1 MLPIWVSSC
10 HYTKYVPE
18 GEQLLTQNEIYI
30 NEKKSRNQEV
40 TGIVKQQPNKILLFR
55 SVKPYLTL
63 YGWGNPEK
71 DGISGWFTDIG
82 EAPVVLDSALTH
94 KSAYQISQYLFSNG
108 YFLNTYRWEVDTLKN
123 EKKAKV
129 KYYYTTG
136 SQYRIKTFNVYAETE
151 ALEILY
157 NQHKKDSKVLEGNP
171 YSAQKITEERERV
184 SKLFRNSGYFGFP
197 REVIRFEVDT
207 SLGDHQIALTMYI
220 SDLPVTT
227 GDTTYT
233 IPHKPYKINS
243 VQITPA
249 YSFKDEVQRFEDTVT
264 HNTYIIYE
272 TDSTQF
278 TPSLL
283 TRSIHFKQGD
293 YYNEQEVKQTYEHIN
308 SLKVFKTAEI
318 SFKPSVVDTSKSN
331 ELDVYVKLAPG
342 KKRSFTTELEF
353 TNTSGNFGISTGLG
367 WLNRNFF
374 GGGESLEL
382 SVRGGIEAQVSFI
395 DESQL
400 FNTWE
405 LGGEVAVNFPRF
417 IFPWVDENSFPKRML
432 PRSRVFLSASRT
444 NRQEFDRLVY
454 TLGLQYLWKES
465 ETKNHSIN
473 LTDLSY
479 VKINRIDP
487 DYLARLEFK
496 NGFQDNFIMAT
507 RYAFTYNNQHHKF
520 RKHADYFR
528 GTAEISGNILALA
541 NSISPFPYDSTQYAY
556 TVFGVPYSQ
565 YFKIDL
571 DYRHYT
577 RITSEHI
584 VATRFF
590 VGYSQSYGNSLISA
604 PFEKMYF
611 AGGSNDIRSWL
622 AYKLGPGLNPN
633 ADEVVAAP
641 FKLLA
646 SIEYR
651 FPILKNLKGALFADA
666 GNVWYMPWVESDLR
680 ETGQSEDDIDLF
692 VENFTFKSGTVFKGS
707 ALGGGMGLRYDF
719 NFFIFRLDMGLK
731 LHNPQNYL
739 QPGKSPWIYVPGL
752 KWSDVVFNL
761 ALGYPF

>member
-1 MLPIWVSSC
+1 LLPIWVSSC

-18 GEQLLTQNEIYI
+18 GDQLLTQNEIYI
-30 NEKKSRNQEV
+30 NGKKSRDQEI
-40 TGIVKQQPNKILLFR
+40 TGIVKQQPNKILLLR
-55 SVKPYLTL
+55 AVKPYLTL

-71 DGISGWFTDIG
+71 GGIPGWFTDIG
-82 EAPVVLDSALTH
+82 EPPVVLDSALTQ
-94 KSAYQISQYLFSNG
+94 KSAYQISQYLFANG
-108 YFLNTYRWEVDTLKN
+108 YFLNTYSYEIDPLRN
-123 EKKAKV
+123 PKKAKV

-151 ALEILY
+151 ALETLY
-157 NQHKKDSKVLEGNP
+157 HETKKDALVSEGNP
-171 YSAQKITEERERV
+171 YSAQNLTAERERV

-207 SLGDHQIALTMYI
+207 SAGTHQIELTMYI
-220 SDLPVTT
+220 SDLPVST
-227 GDTTYT
+227 GDSTYT
-233 IPHKPYKINS
+233 LPHKPYSINS
-243 VQITPA
+243 VQITPS
-249 YSFKDEVQRFEDTVT
+249 YSFTGENSTFEDTVV
-264 HNTYIIYE
+264 HNTYVIYE
-272 TDSTQF
+272 KDSTQF

-283 TRSIHFKQGD
+283 TRSIHFKKGD
-293 YYNEQEVKQTYEHIN
+293 SYNETHVKQTYEHIN

-318 SFKPSVVDTSKSN
+318 SFKPSAIDTSTN
-331 ELDVYVKLAPG
+331 NQLDVYVNLSPG

-353 TNTSGNFGISTGLG
+353 TNTSGNFGISTGVG

-382 SVRGGIEAQVSFI
+382 SVRGGIEAQVSFL

-405 LGGEVAVNFPRF
+405 LGGEVAINFPRF
-417 IFPWVDENSFPKRML
+417 LFFYINENTLPKRMI
-432 PRSRVFLSASRT
+432 PRSRLFLSASRT

-465 ETKNHSIN
+465 DTKNHSVT

-507 RYAFTYNNQHHKF
+507 RYAYTYNNQHQKS
-520 RKHADYFR
+520 RKQADYFR
-528 GTAEISGNILALA
+528 GTVEISGNILGLA
-541 NSISPFPYDSTQYAY
+541 NTIAPFPYDSTSYAH

-565 YFKIDL
+565 YVKVDL
-571 DYRHYT
+571 DYRNYS
-577 RITSEHI
+577 RITEDHV
-584 VATRFF
+584 VASRFF
-590 VGYSQSYGNSLISA
+590 IGYSQSYGNSVISP

-611 AGGSNDIRSWL
+611 AGGSNDIRAWL
-622 AYKLGPGLNPN
+622 AYKLGPGLNSN
-633 ADEVVAAP
+633 TDEVVAAP

-646 SIEYR
+646 SVEYR
-651 FPILKNLKGALFADA
+651 FPIIKKLKGALFADA
-666 GNVWYMPWVESDLR
+666 GNIWYMPWVADDLR
-680 ETGQSEDDIDLF
+680 ETGQSEEDVDAFI
-692 VENFTFKSGTVFKGS
+692 ENFTFRTGTVFKGT
-707 ALGGGMGLRYDF
+707 ALGGGLGLRYDF

-731 LHNPQNYL
+731 LHNPQNYNT
-739 QPGKSPWIYVPGL
+739 PGKRPWIYVPGL
-752 KWSDVVFNL
+752 KWDQVVFNL